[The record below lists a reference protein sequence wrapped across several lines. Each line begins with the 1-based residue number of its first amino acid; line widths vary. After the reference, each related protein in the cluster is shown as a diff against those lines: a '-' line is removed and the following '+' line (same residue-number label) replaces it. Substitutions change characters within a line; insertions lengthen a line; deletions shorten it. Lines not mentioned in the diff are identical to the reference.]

1 MSTSWLMKLKGIC
14 CRPECKFK
22 LIKPNSS
29 KQKLFLKD
37 LPVTSKVE
45 LGHREERQRGHGMCL
60 KFAWR
65 LRISTSWTWTWTVE
79 AADHTFCIS
88 AIPEHRV
95 DSPSRSQTLASLLSL
110 IVTGVTGRV
119 PPGRG
124 LRMHKWKQSLY
135 RASLSPSRFG
145 NIFQHVTLLAAK
157 QQGWGSVA

>member
-1 MSTSWLMKLKGIC
+1 MSTSWLMKLKRIC
-14 CRPECKFK
+14 CRAECKFK
-22 LIKPNSS
+22 LNQAQQLKA
-29 KQKLFLKD
+29 KLFLKD

-79 AADHTFCIS
+79 AADHTFWVS

-95 DSPSRSQTLASLLSL
+95 DSPSRSHTFASLWRL
-110 IVTGVTGRV
+110 IVTGVTGCI
-119 PPGRG
+119 PPGWG
-124 LRMHKWKQSLY
+124 LRMHKWKQSSY